1 MLLRLHGID
10 KSYPTA
16 EGKLQVL
23 RKVGFSLEAGKSLSL
38 SGESGC
44 GKSTLLHLIAGID
57 HADAGE
63 IHIGDTNIAGLNEA
77 ALAAFR
83 RGTVGIIFQQFNLIP
98 SLDAASNLAFH
109 AHLSGRHDAVWLDTI
124 IARLGLSKILKRY
137 PEQLSGGQQ
146 QRVAIG
152 RTLAARPKLV
162 LADEP
167 TGNLDEATGD
177 AVLDLMLSMMKETG
191 AALIM
196 ATHSQRLA
204 ARMDHHL
211 QLRSGQ
217 VNG

>member
-23 RKVGFSLEAGKSLSL
+23 RKVGFSLESGKSLSL

-57 HADAGE
+57 RADAGE

-77 ALAAFR
+77 ALAALR

-124 IARLGLSKILKRY
+124 IATLGLLKILKRY

-177 AVLDLMLSMMKETG
+177 AVLNLMLSMVKETG

>member
-1 MLLRLHGID
+1 MLLSLHEID

-16 EGKLQVL
+16 EGPLQVL
-23 RKVGFSLEAGKSLSL
+23 QEVSFSLEAGKSLSL
-38 SGESGC
+38 SGDSGS

-57 HADAGE
+57 YADAGE
-63 IHIGDTNIAGLNEA
+63 IYLNGTNIAGLNET
-77 ALAAFR
+77 ALAALR
-83 RGTVGIIFQQFNLIP
+83 RGTIGLVFQQFNLIP

-109 AHLSGRHDAVWLDTI
+109 ARLSGRYDPLWLEI
-124 IARLGLSKILKRY
+124 VVAKLGLSEILKRF
-137 PEQLSGGQQ
+137 PEQLSVGQQ

-152 RTLAARPKLV
+152 RTLAAKPLLV

-177 AVLDLMLSMMKETG
+177 AVLDLMLLMVKETG

-204 ARMDHHL
+204 SRLDHHL
-211 QLRSGQ
+211 HLRAGRLS
-217 VNG
+217 